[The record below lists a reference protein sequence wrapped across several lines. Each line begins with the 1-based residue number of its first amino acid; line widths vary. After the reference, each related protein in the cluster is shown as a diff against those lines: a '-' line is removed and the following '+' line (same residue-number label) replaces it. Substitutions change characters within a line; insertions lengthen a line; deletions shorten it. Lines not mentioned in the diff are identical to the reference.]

1 MVSTLL
7 FVILVAVAWS
17 GLDVIE
23 EAFKGHTTSPPPASV
38 PGAKKPVLN
47 SLNNAYTSLWAG
59 LTHYCLLV
67 GV

>member
-23 EAFKGHTTSPPPASV
+23 EAFKAPPPLPPSV
-38 PGAKKPVLN
+38 PGAKKPGLN
-47 SLNNAYTSLWAG
+47 SLNNA
-59 LTHYCLLV
+59 
-67 GV
+67 

>member
-23 EAFKGHTTSPPPASV
+23 EAFKAPPPSV
-38 PGAKKPVLN
+38 PGAKKPGLN
-47 SLNNAYTSLWAG
+47 SLNNA
-59 LTHYCLLV
+59 
-67 GV
+67 